1 MERIWK
7 LAVYIFWIIA
17 STALILLAYVLS
29 GNQYSPFAI
38 VMVYAGLAGLAIGI
52 FGGFYTI
59 VSNRTVDNKPD
70 TEEQK

>member
-7 LAVYIFWIIA
+7 LAVYIFWIVA

-29 GNQYSPFAI
+29 GNQYSTFAI
-38 VMVYAGLAGLAIGI
+38 IMVLAGLAGLAIGI

-59 VSNRTVDNKPD
+59 VSNRTVTKEPD
-70 TEEQK
+70 TEDQK

>member
-7 LAVYIFWIIA
+7 LAVYIFWIVS

-29 GNQYSPFAI
+29 GNQYSPFAVI
-38 VMVYAGLAGLAIGI
+38 MVYAGLAGLAIGI

-59 VSNRTVDNKPD
+59 VSNRTMDKEPD
-70 TEEQK
+70 TEDQK

>member
-1 MERIWK
+1 METCSI
-7 LAVYIFWIIA
+7 Y
-17 STALILLAYVLS
+17 LLDRCLHGADSFAYVLP

-59 VSNRTVDNKPD
+59 VSNRTVEKESD
-70 TEEQK
+70 TEDQKIKL

>member
-7 LAVYIFWIIA
+7 LAVYIFWIVA

-59 VSNRTVDNKPD
+59 VSNRTVL
-70 TEEQK
+70 EESDSEDQT